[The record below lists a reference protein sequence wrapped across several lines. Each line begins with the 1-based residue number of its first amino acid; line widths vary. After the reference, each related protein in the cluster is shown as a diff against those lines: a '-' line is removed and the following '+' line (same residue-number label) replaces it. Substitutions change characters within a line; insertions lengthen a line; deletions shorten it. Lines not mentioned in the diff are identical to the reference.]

1 MSKQTKNA
9 PVATHRDGAISAK
22 VWRNVSNEGKP
33 YYSTTFARTYT
44 NPQTQQ
50 IAEAQ
55 SFGGTDIL
63 KVQQL
68 AGEAYQSITQL
79 REQDKQRNQ
88 EKAPEQ
94 SAQAPTPEEL
104 REINNPLLP
113 TQDEAQGLEAQRD
126 SAMAEAEPDR
136 PGQGYPEQSPAYE
149 R

>member
-1 MSKQTKNA
+1 MSNQTRNA

-22 VWRNVSNEGKP
+22 VWRNVSNEGNP

-44 NPQTQQ
+44 NPQTKQ

-63 KVQQL
+63 KIQQL

-79 REQDKQRNQ
+79 RQHDKQRSQ
-88 EKAPEQ
+88 EKAAQQSVSAPEET
-94 SAQAPTPEEL
+94 QAPETHAPE
-104 REINNPLLP
+104 
-113 TQDEAQGLEAQRD
+113 TQDLEAQRD
-126 SAMAEAEPDR
+126 SAMAESEPDR
-136 PGQGYPEQSPAYE
+136 PGDGYPEQTPTYE

>member
-1 MSKQTKNA
+1 MSQKTKNA

-22 VWRNVSNEGKP
+22 VWRNMSNEGNP

-55 SFGGTDIL
+55 SFSGTDIL

-68 AGEAYQSITQL
+68 ASEAYNSINQM
-79 REQDKQRNQ
+79 RSQDKARSQ
-88 EKAPEQ
+88 EQAPEQ
-94 SAQAPTPEEL
+94 SAQAPTPDEL
-104 REINNPLLP
+104 REINDPPLP
-113 TQDEAQGLEAQRD
+113 TQDEPQGLEAQRD
-126 SAMAEAEPDR
+126 IAMAEAEPDR
-136 PGQGYPEQSPAYE
+136 PGQGYPEQTPTYE